1 MIDRKEVRTTMQ
13 TQERLALALARE
25 YQQREIERAAIQ
37 RRYSTPRPSIR
48 RTLGRRV
55 IAVGQ
60 RIAAEP
66 SLELARS
73 R

>member
-1 MIDRKEVRTTMQ
+1 VITMQ
-13 TQERLALALARE
+13 IQERLALALARE
-25 YQQREIERAAIQ
+25 FQEREIERAAIE
-37 RRYSTPRPSIR
+37 RRFATPRPSIR
-48 RTLGRRV
+48 RFVGRRF

>member
-1 MIDRKEVRTTMQ
+1 MQ
-13 TQERLALALARE
+13 TPITFALDIARDRQAQEIARAAQERRF
-25 YQQREIERAAIQ
+25 AI
-37 RRYSTPRPSIR
+37 PKPSIR
-48 RTLGRRV
+48 RSVGRRV

-66 SLELARS
+66 SLELAGS

>member
-1 MIDRKEVRTTMQ
+1 MQ
-13 TQERLALALARE
+13 TQGFLALALARE
-25 YQQREIERAAIQ
+25 FQQREIERAARE
-37 RRYSTPRPSIR
+37 RRFATSRHSIR
-48 RTLGRRV
+48 RSLGRRV

-60 RIAAEP
+60 RIAAES